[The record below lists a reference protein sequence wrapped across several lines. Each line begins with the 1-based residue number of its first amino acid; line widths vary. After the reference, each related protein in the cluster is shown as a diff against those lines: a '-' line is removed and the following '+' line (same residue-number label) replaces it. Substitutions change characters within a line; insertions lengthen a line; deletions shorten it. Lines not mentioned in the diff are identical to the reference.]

1 MELIEILRRRLSYL
15 NDELHTYTQQG
26 ELDVIKHLQKE
37 IEDAEKEIQEL
48 L

>member
-1 MELIEILRRRLSYL
+1 MELIEIIRKRLSYL
-15 NDELHTYTQQG
+15 NDQLNIYTRQG